1 MLKADIF
8 ALSSVF
14 ITLVAI
20 YLPYA
25 FIVAQIGG
33 NVNTIYGYF
42 EGLCQLDKIYND
54 FRNITEFCTGSGKV
68 VRFLDYKEEFEL

>member
-25 FIVAQIGG
+25 YIVAQIREK
-33 NVNTIYGYF
+33 VNTIYGYF
-42 EGLCQLDKIYND
+42 EGLCQLDKIYNNFED
-54 FRNITEFCTGSGKV
+54 MVEFCTGSGKV
-68 VRFLDYKEEFEL
+68 VRFLDYKEGFEL

>member
-42 EGLCQLDKIYND
+42 E
-54 FRNITEFCTGSGKV
+54 V
-68 VRFLDYKEEFEL
+68 